1 MIECSAS
8 DYVRMNVIVKLDR
21 DNDSVIMI
29 VMFFFPCCCMEAI
42 SFKEPQCDS
51 ILLAWDE

>member
-29 VMFFFPCCCMEAI
+29 VMFF
-42 SFKEPQCDS
+42 SHVG
-51 ILLAWDE
+51 AWSQYLSTNHDVIRF